1 MGVVGVYLCTLSVR
15 PPPLHRYLFVN
26 ELIKLQPQTINGNAV
41 ETVSARELHTFLEV
55 GRDFS
60 TWIKDR
66 ISKYEFVENT
76 DYIMLPKTGELE
88 NKGLQGKIE
97 YFVTLDMAKQL
108 AMVENN
114 EKGMQVRKYFIEC
127 EKKLNSTTTTQ
138 VQVVGKAEDA
148 TRAALLLS
156 QHLNLKG
163 PALETFLVTTVERII
178 GVEIPYRPLI
188 EQRTYSA
195 AEIGDVLGI
204 SANKVGRIANAHGLK
219 TDDCGMLYLS
229 KSQHGPKQVETWRY
243 YDCAIDRFKSIL
255 ENE

>member
-1 MGVVGVYLCTLSVR
+1 M
-15 PPPLHRYLFVN
+15 FAN
-26 ELIKLQPQTINGNAV
+26 
-41 ETVSARELHTFLEV
+41 
-55 GRDFS
+55 
-60 TWIKDR
+60 WIKHR
-66 ISKYEFVENT
+66 VEKYGFVENQDFVSFLVAT
-76 DYIMLPKTGELE
+76 KKPNG
-88 NKGLQGKIE
+88 GRPSQE

-114 EKGMQVRKYFIEC
+114 KKGMQVRKYFIEC

-156 QHLNLKG
+156 QHLNIKG

-219 TDDCGMLYLS
+219 TDDYGMLYLS

-255 ENE
+255 ETE